1 MNIRTRHLGIL
12 VYGGLVALIV
22 FKDIITDPVHILALV
37 TPIIGMA
44 GADKIE
50 AIARNLSGK
59 DSTVSKPV

>member
-22 FKDIITDPVHILALV
+22 FKDIISDPVHIIGLLA
-37 TPIIGMA
+37 PIVVMV

-50 AIARNLSGK
+50 AIVKNKSGQDPK
-59 DSTVSKPV
+59 